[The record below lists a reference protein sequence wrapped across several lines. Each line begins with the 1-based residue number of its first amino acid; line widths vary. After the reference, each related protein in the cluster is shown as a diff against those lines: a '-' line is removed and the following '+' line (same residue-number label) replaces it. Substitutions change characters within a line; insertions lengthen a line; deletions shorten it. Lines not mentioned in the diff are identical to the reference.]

1 MAKVK
6 CIIAPGQNLGGIYAG
21 GDYTEGQ
28 EVELDPQIA
37 QFYADGGVVTMPDA
51 KSFPKPQEGSK

>member
-6 CIIAPGQNLGGIYAG
+6 CTVAPGKTLGGIYSG
-21 GDYTEGQ
+21 GDFTEGQ
-28 EVELDPQIA
+28 EVELEASIA
-37 QFYADGGVVTMPDA
+37 QFYADGGVVIMPDA